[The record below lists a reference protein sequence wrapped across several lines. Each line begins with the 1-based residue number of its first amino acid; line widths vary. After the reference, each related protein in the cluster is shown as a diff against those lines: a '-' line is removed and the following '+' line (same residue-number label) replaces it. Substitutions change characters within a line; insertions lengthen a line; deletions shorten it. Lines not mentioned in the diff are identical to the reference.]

1 MRGPGQSVLVVDDD
15 PSLRMLVRV
24 NLELEGFVVRE
35 AGTVDDARAEVD
47 AARPA
52 VVFLD
57 MHLGK
62 TSSSSLLD
70 ELRADGIPVVLVTGT
85 ADLEEL
91 RGRAEAV
98 LPKPFL
104 PDDLVSAAHRFAVG

>member
-1 MRGPGQSVLVVDDD
+1 MKGPGHSVLVVDDD

-35 AGTVDDARAEVD
+35 AGTIDAAQAEVA

-57 MHLGK
+57 MHLGS
-62 TSSSSLLD
+62 TSTHSLLD

-85 ADLEEL
+85 ADLDEL